1 MTRSDLCFPVKFNV
15 ACKRVYHGEGVIE
28 RDNFI
33 GVIRLQ
39 PTQGRQRAKLFEM
52 GAVLNEEA
60 CEDGG
65 WMIELELAERDLKR
79 FMKRENLSVDLLEP
93 LPAKAPATA

>member
-1 MTRSDLCFPVKFNV
+1 VI
-15 ACKRVYHGEGVIE
+15 GERLRRKKMHGVIH
-28 RDNFI
+28 
-33 GVIRLQ
+33 LQ

-65 WMIELELAERDLKR
+65 WTIELELAEKDLKR
-79 FMKRENLSVDLLEP
+79 FLKRENLSVDLLEP
-93 LPAKAPATA
+93 LPAQAPATA